1 MNRDVFFREVRASLF
16 RGKIN
21 QSQVEGTEALLNIWH
36 DFYSDHPI
44 EHLAYCLATS
54 YHETGSKM
62 QPVREGFAKTDAGAI
77 SAVNRLY
84 RKGRISRNYAKPDP
98 KTGKSYFG
106 RGHVQLTWDY
116 NYKKMTK
123 RLGIDFYNHPE
134 KALEPENSAHLL
146 FVGCLE
152 GMYTGKSLSDYIK
165 GHKINYRQARRVVN
179 GMDKASLIA
188 GYAKKFEYAL
198 DEAISDEVTERKL
211 EQAGS
216 RTIKHA
222 KGGKDAGGA
231 IIGIGVIGMF
241 SKILE
246 QLKAFSSSLG
256 EWASSLNVIS
266 DAFSSIASLWP
277 FGLLVCGGLAFWRYT
292 QIIKARIADEPKI
305 GRLENASTP
314 D

>member
-1 MNRDVFFREVRASLF
+1 MNRSIFFREVRASLF

-165 GHKINYRQARRVVN
+165 GHNINYRQARRVVN

-211 EQAGS
+211 EQSGS

-222 KGGKDAGGA
+222 KGNKDAGGA
-231 IIGIGVIGMF
+231 VIGVGVF
-241 SKILE
+241 GVLAKALE
-246 QLKAFSSSLG
+246 YVKGLGDSLG
-256 EWASSLNVIS
+256 DWAGSIDTIS
-266 DAFSSIASLWP
+266 NAVTQLLSLWP
-277 FGLLVCGGLAFWRYT
+277 MALLIGGGVIIWRNRE
-292 QIIKARIADEPKI
+292 IIKARIADEAKI
-305 GRLENASTP
+305 GRLSDANP